1 MSRYLFC
8 LPLRSLHARNI
19 CDALMSVFEFTGI
32 CNSMLLTMD
41 NASYFRAALTR
52 EFLQRIRVSP
62 LFATEYHPEGNAIA
76 ERTLGSLK
84 NLISKLARDKPRS
97 WHRVVGTCLWAVRE
111 TANGTTHVP
120 PHLLVFGTM
129 PRGPLAIL
137 RETWLGQRPMPDSG
151 TGGDVSGYLEKLLDR
166 LQTAQ
171 DFASEHAA
179 AEQERHVKHYNLR
192 TRQKQ
197 FLVGD
202 KCLILQKDSTA
213 SSVFSRWKGP
223 ATIIEVCSPYTY
235 RVEYDGGRYHRHVNN
250 LRPFTTRIENM
261 QTYSVPCD
269 LGNDPVASVTN
280 CSLIS

>member
-1 MSRYLFC
+1 
-8 LPLRSLHARNI
+8 
-19 CDALMSVFEFTGI
+19 
-32 CNSMLLTMD
+32 
-41 NASYFRAALTR
+41 
-52 EFLQRIRVSP
+52 VSP

-84 NLISKLARDKPRS
+84 NLISELARDKPRS

-111 TANGTTHVP
+111 IANGTTHVP

-151 TGGDVSGYLEKLLDR
+151 TGGYVSGYLEKLLDR

-202 KCLILQKDSTA
+202 ECLILQKDSTA

-223 ATIIEVCSPYTY
+223 ATIKEACSPYTY
-235 RVEYDGGRYHRHVNN
+235 RVEYD
-250 LRPFTTRIENM
+250 
-261 QTYSVPCD
+261 
-269 LGNDPVASVTN
+269 
-280 CSLIS
+280 